1 LDELALHKPTS
12 DGFAPAENGG
22 RIPKTVAYYLAF
34 ISLGLTTASTGPAL
48 PYLAAQT
55 GSLLSA
61 ASFLF
66 TTRSLGYML
75 GSLQG
80 GRLYD
85 RVRGHPVMAIA
96 LVVMAA
102 MMATVPLPARLWLLT
117 IIFLVL
123 GISEGMLD
131 VGGNTLL
138 VWVHRHR
145 VGPWMNALHF
155 FFGVG
160 SLLSPLIL
168 AQAVQ
173 ASGGIGWGYWTL
185 ALLVLPV
192 AAFLLYLPSPK
203 ALVARGTPE
212 SGLRAGSSSRRRNG
226 LLVALFALF
235 FFLFVGAEVGY
246 AGWIFSYSLAAGL
259 ATATSAAYLTS
270 AFWAALTVGRAVG
283 IAVSA
288 RFRPS
293 TILYGDLAGCLVSAA
308 IILLWPE
315 SREAIWLGTL
325 GMGFSMASIFAVTIS
340 LAERRMTITG
350 RVTGY
355 FFVGGSA
362 GGMTLPWLMGQLF
375 ESIAPR
381 AAMVAI
387 LLVIVLTVGVLA
399 ALLSYSARHHAP
411 APE

>member
-1 LDELALHKPTS
+1 
-12 DGFAPAENGG
+12 
-22 RIPKTVAYYLAF
+22 
-34 ISLGLTTASTGPAL
+34 
-48 PYLAAQT
+48 
-55 GSLLSA
+55 
-61 ASFLF
+61 
-66 TTRSLGYML
+66 
-75 GSLQG
+75 
-80 GRLYD
+80 
-85 RVRGHPVMAIA
+85 MAIA

-102 MMATVPLPARLWLLT
+102 MMAIVPLPGRLWLL
-117 IIFLVL
+117 IIVFLVL
-123 GISEGMLD
+123 GVSEGTLD

-168 AQAVQ
+168 AQALQ
-173 ASGGIGWGYWTL
+173 ASGGIDWGYWTL

-192 AAFLLYLPSPK
+192 AAFLLYLPSPA
-203 ALVARGTPE
+203 ALVAEGTPD
-212 SGLRAGSSSRRRNG
+212 SGSDARASSRRRNG
-226 LLVALFALF
+226 LFVALFALF

-246 AGWIFSYSLAAGL
+246 AGWIYSYSVATGL
-259 ATATSAAYLTS
+259 ATATTAAYLTS

-283 IAVSA
+283 IPIST

-293 TILYGDLAGCLVSAA
+293 TILYGDLAGCLVSAVV
-308 IILLWPE
+308 ILLWPE

-350 RVTGY
+350 RVTGW

-387 LLVIVLTVGVLA
+387 FLVMILTVGVLA
-399 ALLSYSARHHAP
+399 ALLSYSARHHA
-411 APE
+411 AARE

>member
-1 LDELALHKPTS
+1 LDEFVLQRTPTDGSAPSKSEGKLA
-12 DGFAPAENGG
+12 
-22 RIPKTVAYYLAF
+22 KTIAYYLAF
-34 ISLGLTTASTGPAL
+34 IALGLTTASTGPAL
-48 PYLAAQT
+48 PYLAGQT

-61 ASFLF
+61 VSFLF
-66 TTRSLGYML
+66 TTRSLGYMV

-85 RVRGHPVMAIA
+85 RVRGHPVMAVA
-96 LVVMAA
+96 LVGMAV
-102 MMATVPLPARLWLLT
+102 MMAIVPLPTRLWLLT
-117 IIFLVL
+117 IVFLIL
-123 GISEGMLD
+123 GMSEGTLD

-160 SLLSPLIL
+160 SLISPLIL

-173 ASGGIGWGYWTL
+173 ASGGIGWGYWTV

-203 ALVARGTPE
+203 AQVATSTPE
-212 SGLRAGSSSRRRNG
+212 SGSLARSTSRRRNG
-226 LLVALFALF
+226 FLVVLFALF

-246 AGWIFSYSLAAGL
+246 AGWVFSYSMTIGL
-259 ATATSAAYLTS
+259 TTATSAAYLTS

-283 IAVSA
+283 IPISA

-293 TILYGDLAGCLVSAA
+293 TILFGDLVGCLVGAA
-308 IILLWPE
+308 VILLWPE
-315 SREAIWLGTL
+315 SREALWLGTL
-325 GMGFSMASIFAVTIS
+325 GLGFSMASIFAVTIS

-350 RVTGY
+350 RVTGW
-355 FFVGGSA
+355 FFVGASA
-362 GGMTLPWLMGQLF
+362 GGMTVPWLMGQVF
-375 ESIAPR
+375 QSVAPR
-381 AAMVAI
+381 AAMYVVLLDVI
-387 LLVIVLTVGVLA
+387 LSLGVLA
-399 ALLSYSARHHAP
+399 ALLTYSAQHHAP
-411 APE
+411 SPE